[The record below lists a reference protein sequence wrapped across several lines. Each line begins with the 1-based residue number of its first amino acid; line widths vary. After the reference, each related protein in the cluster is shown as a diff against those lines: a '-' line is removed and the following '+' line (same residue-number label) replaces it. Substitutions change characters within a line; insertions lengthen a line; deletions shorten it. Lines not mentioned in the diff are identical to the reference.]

1 MKRAIVFLNLLVLAA
16 IITLDVFLILS
27 PSLVLKS
34 AASICFVIGGIINA
48 AYALK
53 NGGNKKF
60 TIFMMIGL
68 VLAMIGDI
76 VNYNTSVLYFIS
88 GTALFAAAH
97 VFYIIAYY
105 FMQRF
110 RLSDILIAA
119 CIFLPSV
126 LFITLAPIFDFGGI
140 LMEIVCVVYAFIL
153 SLMVGKALSNLS
165 LRSAVS
171 IIIAVGSVLFFISD
185 LSLLLNMFGA
195 THKIPRIICLVTY
208 YPAQFLLAFALFAY
222 AIKGMNV
229 FKAAYCRIFQTVLKI
244 ALPFLPYKDPKIL
257 EKISE
262 IPEVLKANG
271 KKKPLIVTDKTIK
284 TLGLSAGLESG
295 LVAAGM
301 EYAVYDGVVA
311 NPTTENTAEALKIYR
326 QAGCDCLIAF
336 GGGSPMD
343 CAKGVGALIAKPKK
357 SLNDMRGILKVGKK
371 IPLLIAIPT
380 TAGTG
385 SETTLAAVIVD
396 AKTRHK
402 YAINDFPLIPSYAV
416 LDEEVT
422 MTLPK
427 KVVSTTGMDALT
439 HAIEAYIG
447 KGGNKSTRQD
457 ALDSCKLIFE
467 NIEASFD
474 DADKTA
480 KKNML
485 IASHKAG
492 RAFSKAYVGYVH
504 ALAHSLGGKYDVPH
518 GLANAVI
525 LPIVL
530 KDYGKAV
537 YKKLWKIAVYCN
549 LADKNTPYK
558 EGAENVISKIESL
571 NAKFA
576 IPGTIPVIHE
586 GDIEELATYADK
598 EANPL
603 YPVPVLWDKN
613 HFKKLYAQIKGDE
626 KMQDDEIQTII
637 EKQRSYFESGKTLN
651 VKHRLKRL
659 KALYAAIT
667 DHLDLIHAGLKKDL
681 GKSESESYMCETG
694 LVLSELSY
702 MIKHVK
708 KFAKPKRVAT
718 PLAQFKSKSYR
729 LPSPY
734 GNVLIMNPWN
744 YPVLLSLDPLIDA
757 IAAGNT
763 VVLKLSAY
771 SPNTNE
777 AIKKIIESVFSS
789 EYVAVIFG
797 GRQANETLMNSKF
810 DYVFFTGSKKVGKLV
825 YEKAAA
831 NLTPVTLELGGKSPC
846 IVDETANIPLAAK
859 RIVWGKFL
867 NLGQTCVAPDYIF
880 CAEAIHGKLI
890 AEIKKQIVKQFGDN
904 PLENPEYGKIIT
916 EKHFDRVLG
925 LIDESKTVH
934 GGKSDAHTLKIEP
947 TVLDGVT
954 FDDAVMQEEIFGPVL
969 PVITYRDENDVM
981 KYVSENDSPLALYVF
996 SSNKRRIKKFTTEL
1010 GFGGGCVNDVVI
1022 HLATSNM
1029 PFGGFGASGLGSYHG
1044 KTGFETFTHYKS
1056 IVDKATFMDLPM
1068 RYQPFKKIYDKLV
1081 KMFLH

>member
-1 MKRAIVFLNLLVLAA
+1 MKRLVVFLNLLVLAA
-16 IITLDVFLILS
+16 VVTLDVFLILN
-27 PSLVLKS
+27 PSLALKS
-34 AASICFVIGGIINA
+34 AASACFVLGGIINA

-53 NGGNKKF
+53 NKGNIKF
-60 TIFMMIGL
+60 TVMMLIAL
-68 VLAMIGDI
+68 VFAMAGDI
-76 VNYNTSVLYFIS
+76 VIYNSADLYFIT
-88 GTALFAAAH
+88 GAALFAIAH
-97 VFYIIAYY
+97 VFYLIAYC
-105 FMQRF
+105 FMRGF
-110 RLSDILIAA
+110 RLTDILFAA
-119 CIFLPSV
+119 CIFVPSV
-126 LFITLAPIFDFGGI
+126 LVITLVPIFNFGGV
-140 LMEIVCVVYAFIL
+140 LMEVVCVIYALIL
-153 SLMVGKALSNLS
+153 SLMVGKALSD
-165 LRSAVS
+165 LRTGSAVS
-171 IIIAVGSVLFFISD
+171 VIIAVGSILFFVSD
-185 LSLLLNMFGA
+185 LSLLLNTFGNIG
-195 THKIPRIICLVTY
+195 KVSSILCLATY
-208 YPAQFLLAFALFAY
+208 YPAQFLLAFAVFVY
-222 AIKGMNV
+222 ALKGMNF

-244 ALPFLPYKDPKIL
+244 ALPLLPYKDPKIL
-257 EKISE
+257 EKISD
-262 IPEVLKANG
+262 IPDTLKASG
-271 KKKPLIVTDKTIK
+271 KTKPLIVTDKTIK
-284 TLGLSAGLESG
+284 GLGLAAGLEKS
-295 LVAAGM
+295 LASAGIQ
-301 EYAVYDGVVA
+301 YAVYDGVVA
-311 NPTTENTAEALKIYR
+311 NPTTDNTAEALKIYK
-326 QAGCDCLIAF
+326 QENCDCLIAF

-357 SLNDMRGILKVGKK
+357 SLNDLRGILKVGKK

-422 MTLPK
+422 MTLPQ

-439 HAIEAYIG
+439 HATEAFIG
-447 KGGNKSTRQD
+447 RGGNKSTRRD
-457 ALDSCKLIFE
+457 ALEACKLTFE
-467 NIEASFD
+467 NIEASYK
-474 DADKTA
+474 DADRTA
-480 KKNML
+480 RKNML

-525 LPIVL
+525 LPTVL
-530 KDYGKAV
+530 KEYGKAV

-549 LADKNTPYK
+549 LADKDTPYK
-558 EGAENVISKIESL
+558 EGAEIIISKIESL
-571 NAKFA
+571 NVQFG
-576 IPGTIPVIHE
+576 IPKTIPAICE
-586 GDIEELATYADK
+586 GDIEEFATYADR

-603 YPVPVLWDKN
+603 YPVPVLWNKDKL
-613 HFKKLYAQIKGDE
+613 KELYLRIKGGE
-626 KMQDDEIQTII
+626 SLPADDIQTVIA
-637 EKQRSYFESGKTLN
+637 KQRAYFKSGKTLE
-651 VKHRLKRL
+651 VKHRLRHL
-659 KALYAAIT
+659 KALYSAIN
-667 DHLDLIHAGLKKDL
+667 DNLDIIHEGLKKDL

-708 KFAKPKRVAT
+708 KFSRPKRVLT

-734 GNVLIMNPWN
+734 GNVLVMNPWN

-757 IAAGNT
+757 VAAGN
-763 VVLKLSAY
+763 VVTLKLSAY

-777 AIKKIIESVFSS
+777 AIKKVIESVFSP

-797 GRQANETLMNSKF
+797 GRQANEELINSKF

-825 YEKAAA
+825 YEKAAE

-880 CAEAIHGKLI
+880 CAEAVHDKLVS
-890 AEIKKQIVKQFGDN
+890 ELKKQIDKQFGEN
-904 PLENPEYGKIIT
+904 PLENPAYGKIIT
-916 EKHFDRVLG
+916 EKHFTRVCG
-925 LIDESKTVH
+925 LIDEKKVVH
-934 GGKSDAHTLKIEP
+934 GGRSDKETLKIEP
-947 TVLDGVT
+947 TVLDGVSL
-954 FDDAVMQEEIFGPVL
+954 DDAVMQEEIFGPVL
-969 PVITYRDENDVM
+969 PIITYRDESEVM
-981 KYVSENDSPLALYVF
+981 KFVSENDAPLAFYLF
-996 SSNKRRIKKFTTEL
+996 SSNKKRIKKFTTEL

-1029 PFGGFGASGLGSYHG
+1029 PFGGFGASGLGAYHG
-1044 KTGFETFTHYKS
+1044 KMGFETFTHYKS

-1068 RYQPFKKIYDKLV
+1068 RYQPFKKFYDKIV
-1081 KMFLH
+1081 KLFLR